1 MSAKAEILESVGT
14 LPEDATMED
23 IAEMVAILAAVRR
36 GRDDIANGR
45 FVSHEDAKARI
56 KSWNMNL
63 SGPKAR

>member
-1 MSAKAEILESVGT
+1 MSAKAQVLESVGA

-45 FVSHEDAKARI
+45 FVSHEEAKARI
-56 KSWNMNL
+56 KSWNMNS
-63 SGPKAR
+63 SGPKTR

>member
-63 SGPKAR
+63 SGPKSR